1 MSSIVLAKRKNKP
14 FDMAMDH
21 IWLSIDSD
29 QRVGNYVLVHF
40 LNHSE
45 LFGDC
50 YVACYSLTELN
61 EIKSKILNNNFK
73 IDWDVFSIAMT
84 HLIKVMNSN
93 LYRIEALKT
102 QVGD

>member
-50 YVACYSLTELN
+50 YVACY
-61 EIKSKILNNNFK
+61 
-73 IDWDVFSIAMT
+73 
-84 HLIKVMNSN
+84 
-93 LYRIEALKT
+93 
-102 QVGD
+102 